1 MLFFLMSCVF
11 FCACE
16 SRFTFHI
23 FKKRL
28 SRKQISAKAKN
39 LREPKTQ
46 LKNTN
51 ISQLSKPDMEGNF
64 NAAGKLFYY
73 YICLSQILRTQLKA
87 LKTSTLN
94 LHPAPHRGR
103 SGFCPLFLIV
113 FYKWNVSLMPL
124 STMNYGDNV
133 EMLKFNN
140 RYFTHTNFPTVGRL
154 FIHVTTRDKLS
165 F

>member
-1 MLFFLMSCVF
+1 M
-11 FCACE
+11 
-16 SRFTFHI
+16 
-23 FKKRL
+23 
-28 SRKQISAKAKN
+28 SRKQITAKTKV

-73 YICLSQILRTQLKA
+73 YICLSQILKTQLKA

-113 FYKWNVSLMPL
+113 FTNEMYHWCRCQLWTMEIMLECWNSITDISHTQTSPL
-124 STMNYGDNV
+124 LAGFLYTWQLETSCHFRGVYVTNA
-133 EMLKFNN
+133 F
-140 RYFTHTNFPTVGRL
+140 YFKRIGC
-154 FIHVTTRDKLS
+154 KM
-165 F
+165 